1 MFRKGVMFNKHT
13 ESDISESF
21 NLNGINVKFL
31 AFKIL
36 IEDAKALKHL
46 GKFYFVVVDSVRV

>member
-1 MFRKGVMFNKHT
+1 MFNKHT